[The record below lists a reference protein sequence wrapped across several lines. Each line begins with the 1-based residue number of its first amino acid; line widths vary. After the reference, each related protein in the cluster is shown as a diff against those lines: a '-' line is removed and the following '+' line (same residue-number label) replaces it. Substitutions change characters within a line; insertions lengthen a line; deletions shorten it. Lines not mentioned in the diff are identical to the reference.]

1 MTESRRIE
9 NKRELTDN
17 LEKEVVGFLNSQ
29 DGGEIHIG
37 VDNSGKIIGLDNT
50 DAIQL
55 KVKDRLKN
63 NIQPSIMGLF
73 DIFLERIE
81 EKTIIRII
89 VASGLEK
96 PYFLR
101 KYGMTD
107 KGCFMR
113 IGSATE
119 PMEQEKIES
128 LLSRRV
134 RNKIGRMQA
143 TRLNLTFEQLKIY
156 YEARG
161 LHLNQAFMQNL
172 ELLTPEGKP
181 NFAAYLLADENG
193 VSVQVAKYADKTRV
207 ELVENRD
214 FGRCSLIKAL
224 KDVLARMDVE
234 NTIFTKIGYPLRH
247 EREMINSRA
256 MREAVVNAIVHNDY
270 SNGAVPKFEFFSDRL
285 DITSAGGLPFGV
297 TEDEFFS
304 GYSTPRNKELMRVF
318 RDLEIVEQLGSGVPR
333 IVEKY
338 GRKAFDIRSNFIR
351 VVFPYAVQATELPE
365 DSAKTVEKTVE
376 KTMEE
381 TVEKIIQAIEDDS
394 GITIE
399 RLRLITGLSSRGV
412 EWNLKKLKDTGRI
425 ARVGPRKGGHWKV
438 LEPKNE

>member
-1 MTESRRIE
+1 M
-9 NKRELTDN
+9 
-17 LEKEVVGFLNSQ
+17 VGFLNSH

-37 VDNSGKIIGLDNT
+37 VDDSGRVTGLDDA

-81 EKTIIRII
+81 EKMIVRII

-101 KYGMTD
+101 KYGMTE

-113 IGSATE
+113 VGSSTE
-119 PMEQEKIES
+119 PIAQEMIES

-134 RNKIGRMQA
+134 RNTIGRMQS

-156 YEARG
+156 YESRG

-181 NFAAYLLADENG
+181 NFAAYLLAGENG
-193 VSVQVAKYADKTRV
+193 VSVQVAKYADKTRL

-224 KDVLARMDVE
+224 KDVLARMDIE

-247 EREMINSRA
+247 EREMINNLA

-285 DITSAGGLPFGV
+285 EITSAGGCL
-297 TEDEFFS
+297 
-304 GYSTPRNKELMRVF
+304 L
-318 RDLEIVEQLGSGVPR
+318 
-333 IVEKY
+333 
-338 GRKAFDIRSNFIR
+338 
-351 VVFPYAVQATELPE
+351 ELPKRSS
-365 DSAKTVEKTVE
+365 SAV
-376 KTMEE
+376 
-381 TVEKIIQAIEDDS
+381 IQPQ
-394 GITIE
+394 GT
-399 RLRLITGLSSRGV
+399 
-412 EWNLKKLKDTGRI
+412 
-425 ARVGPRKGGHWKV
+425 
-438 LEPKNE
+438 KN